1 MEALGYLSINP
12 LGCWVLLNLLKS
24 YESYLIIVG
33 DIKNR
38 NWKVNNLPSLHIN
51 TIDAAVNRPM
61 IAELLNIVGLTIPRS
76 IVNKHAKSIAK
87 DRDGNRIIGK

>member
-1 MEALGYLSINP
+1 M
-12 LGCWVLLNLLKS
+12 
-24 YESYLIIVG
+24 
-33 DIKNR
+33 
-38 NWKVNNLPSLHIN
+38 NNLPSLHIN

>member
-1 MEALGYLSINP
+1 M
-12 LGCWVLLNLLKS
+12 
-24 YESYLIIVG
+24 
-33 DIKNR
+33 
-38 NWKVNNLPSLHIN
+38 NNLPSLHIN

-87 DRDGNRIIGK
+87 DRDGNRIIELLYLLSYTDNELTNSLLLAFNWLTILAISVCDLV